1 MKDLIY
7 SNCVRE
13 LRKEKDVSQTE
24 MARDLDISRRTI
36 SLVENQEQNVSL
48 EIAYRISAYFGKM
61 VTEVFP
67 MRKVGVLSSG
77 EIRS

>member
-1 MKDLIY
+1 MPMKDLIY

-24 MARDLDISRRTI
+24 MARALDISRRTI

-61 VTEVFP
+61 ITEVFP
-67 MRKVGVLSSG
+67 VSEAEASK
-77 EIRS
+77 

>member
-7 SNCVRE
+7 SNCVLE
-13 LRKEKDVSQTE
+13 LRKEKHVSQSK
-24 MARDLDISRRTI
+24 MAKDLDISRRTI
-36 SLVENQEQNVSL
+36 SLIENQEQNVSL
-48 EIAYRISAYFGKM
+48 EIAYRISAYFGRM